1 MVGNREKSDV
11 SPESKILLNTSVN
24 NTVSVT
30 VDKAFQPPCVIWL
43 TLVRRS
49 QTHHTSPTL
58 SSLALVTITCS
69 LQLGLTASHT
79 VTNGDEGSLIG
90 VSGMMMQKL

>member
-30 VDKAFQPPCVIWL
+30 VDKAF
-43 TLVRRS
+43 
-49 QTHHTSPTL
+49 
-58 SSLALVTITCS
+58 
-69 LQLGLTASHT
+69 
-79 VTNGDEGSLIG
+79 
-90 VSGMMMQKL
+90 